1 MITKITD
8 FLNGII
14 WSDWMTYLCLLTGLV
29 FTVALFGEQL
39 KLKEMWRLLF
49 HTKASS
55 EGISGFQAFTM
66 AVGGRVGTGNI
77 VGVAT
82 AIAYGGP
89 GSLFW
94 MWLLALLGAATT
106 FAECS
111 LSQLFKKK
119 IDGVYRGGPAYYIR
133 YGLNAPWLAVIF
145 AAAAFLANAILHP
158 GLQADAISTA
168 VNNAFGLNKTI
179 TGIIIVVLLALII
192 FGGVRRIGNV
202 ASKVVPVMAGIYIL
216 ASLVLL
222 VVNAKAIPGCI
233 SLIFTSAFG
242 TNSVFGGIFGSAVA
256 WGVKRGFYS
265 SEAGMGTASQ
275 ASANADVSHPAK
287 QGLVQSFS
295 VYIDTIFVCTATGL
309 MMLITGMYNVE
320 DGAGGYLYEG
330 LRGVE
335 VGVGYV
341 QAALDTLLPHFGSI
355 FVAIALFFF
364 AFTTLLAAYNIGE
377 TNFLYLFGK
386 SKHQKIAL
394 IVVRI
399 LFLAVTFLGSMVPS
413 TLAWAW
419 ADIGLGSAAWITMI
433 GALCLVPVARKLY
446 KDYWAQKAQ
455 GLDPIF
461 RPSRIG
467 VKNAELWDEIA
478 DRYEAELEAAK
489 NESTES

>member
-1 MITKITD
+1 MIQRVTD

-14 WSDWMTYLCLLTGLV
+14 WSDWMTYLCLATGLV
-29 FTVALFGEQL
+29 FTIALFGEQL
-39 KLKEMWRLLF
+39 KIKEMWRLLF

-55 EGISGFQAFTM
+55 EGISGFQAFSM

-77 VGVAT
+77 VGTAT

-89 GSLFW
+89 GAMFW
-94 MWLLALLGAATT
+94 MWVLALLGAATS

-111 LSQLFKKK
+111 LSQLYKEK

-133 YGLNAPWLAVIF
+133 RGMRAPWLAAIF
-145 AAAAFLANAILHP
+145 AVAAYVGNAILHP

-168 VNNAFGLNKTI
+168 MYNAFGLNKLV
-179 TGIIIVVLLALII
+179 TGVIIIALLGLII
-192 FGGVRRIGNV
+192 FGGVRRIGDV
-202 ASKVVPVMAGIYIL
+202 ASKVVPVMAGIYVL
-216 ASLVLL
+216 VALVLL
-222 VVNAKAIPGCI
+222 VINVKAIPGCFG
-233 SLIFTSAFG
+233 LIFSSAFG
-242 TNSVFGGIFGSAVA
+242 TNAVFGGIFGSAVA

-275 ASANADVSHPAK
+275 AAANADVSHPAK
-287 QGLVQSFS
+287 QGLVQSLS
-295 VYIDTIFVCTATGL
+295 VYVDTIFVCSATGL

-320 DGAGGYLYEG
+320 NGAGGYLYEG
-330 LRGVE
+330 LKGVE

-341 QAALDTLLPHFGSI
+341 QAAVDTLLPHFGSM

-386 SKHQKIAL
+386 KKWAKNAMV
-394 IVVRI
+394 VVRI
-399 LFLAVTFLGSMVPS
+399 LFLAVTFLGSMIPAS
-413 TLAWAW
+413 LAWAW

-446 KDYWAQKAQ
+446 KDYFAQKKQ

-461 RPSRIG
+461 RPSKVGI
-467 VKNAELWDEIA
+467 KNAELWEEIA
-478 DRYEAELEAAK
+478 DRYEAQAK
-489 NESTES
+489 AE

>member
-1 MITKITD
+1 MIQKITD

-14 WSDWMTYLCLLTGLV
+14 WSDWMTYLCLLTGLI

-39 KLKEMWRLLF
+39 KIREMWRLLF
-49 HTKASS
+49 NTKASS
-55 EGISGFQAFTM
+55 EGISGFQAFSM

-82 AIAYGGP
+82 AVAYGGP
-89 GSLFW
+89 GALFW
-94 MWLLALLGAATT
+94 MWVLALLGAATT

-111 LSQLFKKK
+111 LSQLFKRK

-133 YGLNAPWLAVIF
+133 YGLKAPWLAVLF
-145 AAAAFLANAILHP
+145 AAFAYIGNAILHP

-168 VNNAFGLNKTI
+168 FYNAFGLNKLI
-179 TGIIIVVLLALII
+179 TGVIIVVLLGLII
-192 FGGVRRIGNV
+192 FGGVRRIGSF
-202 ASKVVPVMAGIYIL
+202 ASKVVPAMAGIYVL
-216 ASLVLL
+216 ASLILL
-222 VVNAKAIPGCI
+222 AVNFKSIPACFG
-233 SLIFTSAFG
+233 LIFSSAFG
-242 TNSVFGGIFGSAVA
+242 ANSVFGGIVGSAIA

-330 LRGVE
+330 LQGVE

-355 FVAIALFFF
+355 FIALALFFF

-377 TNFLYLFGK
+377 TNFLYLFGNMK
-386 SKHQKIAL
+386 NPRIAL
-394 IVVRI
+394 TIVRI
-399 LFLAVTFLGSMVPS
+399 LFLAVTFVGSMIPAS
-413 TLAWAW
+413 LAWAW

-433 GALCLVPVARKLY
+433 GALGLVPVARKLY
-446 KDYWAQKAQ
+446 LDYWAQKKQ

-461 RPSRIG
+461 RPSNIG
-467 VKNAELWDEIA
+467 VENADLWDEIA
-478 DRYEAELEAAK
+478 DRYEAEREAEK
-489 NESTES
+489 K